1 LGELSDKCLGEWLGE
16 ELPSIF
22 SESRGVIT
30 GWISCA
36 CAVDTIGGLM
46 FVALL
51 SMGGFK
57 SVALLSDP
65 RGVALGVESG
75 NEAVKALKTVVAR
88 IGRNVLPRDPGLR

>member
-1 LGELSDKCLGEWLGE
+1 
-16 ELPSIF
+16 
-22 SESRGVIT
+22 
-30 GWISCA
+30 
-36 CAVDTIGGLM
+36 M